1 MISAWTIFPLA
12 SGRIGRSR
20 LNGCLKFWQRLLVY
34 IRRLNEMNQVDFK
47 VKWTHPK
54 MISIHWSR
62 EYKNH
67 MIQSRS
73 GDFTFSISNYIHV
86 FEILPINFY
95 TSFLYSKQGGTF
107 LKKDKIYDWNC
118 INHWNNVLYSWMW
131 NWTHFT
137 SNDKSNIIT
146 YLLTYLL
153 LTSLLTYLRTYV
165 YALPFLRDCRWL
177 NYRSVCVII
186 TFR

>member
-1 MISAWTIFPLA
+1 
-12 SGRIGRSR
+12 
-20 LNGCLKFWQRLLVY
+20 
-34 IRRLNEMNQVDFK
+34 MNQVDFK

-95 TSFLYSKQGGTF
+95 TSYRYFKYGGTF
-107 LKKDKIYDWNC
+107 LEKEKIYG
-118 INHWNNVLYSWMW
+118 
-131 NWTHFT
+131 
-137 SNDKSNIIT
+137 
-146 YLLTYLL
+146 
-153 LTSLLTYLRTYV
+153 
-165 YALPFLRDCRWL
+165 
-177 NYRSVCVII
+177 
-186 TFR
+186 